1 MIKTDE
7 ERVKALFK
15 ELVEFYKKNRYLFP
29 KEDGVIKMKIFELLV
44 GMDRIF
50 QNKYKG

>member
-29 KEDGVIKMKIFELLV
+29 KEDGVKKNANLRAV
-44 GMDRIF
+44 GGHGQDF
-50 QNKYKG
+50 SK